1 MYSRGLFL
9 RRETGVLQVWLWVGG
24 GAHQRNGGWC
34 AHRQSAKEIIMV
46 KAFALAI
53 ALERVLKS
61 VYVDLIYNLQ
71 VLTRI

>member
-34 AHRQSAKEIIMV
+34 AHRQSAKEMEG
-46 KAFALAI
+46 L
-53 ALERVLKS
+53 VLW
-61 VYVDLIYNLQ
+61 
-71 VLTRI
+71 R